1 MINTDPTYQTAIAL
15 KSALFKLALRDFI
28 RNNDAATVA
37 QAAGEPFCSQPVG
50 EIDAAMT
57 LLMELTYPHSEL
69 LLVEIDKIS
78 KPVIAEALRA
88 RAHEFAKTYTEGY
101 QQDLEIGALIN
112 AANQLGV
119 DFRLVRKADNTY
131 YIEDAPYKADSQ
143 GV

>member
-15 KSALFKLALRDFI
+15 KSALAKLALRDFI

-37 QAAGEPFCSQPVG
+37 QAAGEPFRSQPVG
-50 EIDAAMT
+50 EIAAAMT

-78 KPVIAEALRA
+78 TPVIAEALRA

-101 QQDLEIGALIN
+101 QQDMEIGALIN

-119 DFRLVRKADNTY
+119 DFRLVRKGDSTY

-143 GV
+143 EA